1 MHLEIIPAQKQHAL
15 ASAEL
20 ILHAMEDL
28 IYFYIGKENKAK
40 AVAFLQQQFLL
51 EESLYSY
58 SHTLVAISEKK
69 IVGVLIAYDSKKHQ
83 ELQQKLYQYLKENY
97 AFSNHLTPETEAR
110 EFYLDALGVDPA
122 FRGQK
127 IGSKLIHSAEK
138 LALEKKHSHIGLLVD
153 LENPKAKRLYERIG
167 FKAVNLVKL
176 GGHQYEHLQ
185 KRLS

>member
-20 ILHAMEDL
+20 ILLAMEDL
-28 IYFYIGKENKAK
+28 IYFYIGEENKAK
-40 AVAFLQQQFLL
+40 ALKFLQQQFLMK
-51 EESLYSY
+51 ESLYSH
-58 SHTLVAISEKK
+58 SHTLVAVSEQK
-69 IVGVLIAYDSKKHQ
+69 IVGVLVAYDSKKHQ
-83 ELQQKLYQYLKENY
+83 KLQQKLNLYLKKNY
-97 AFSNHLTPETEAR
+97 AFNDYLTPETEAG
-110 EFYLDALGVDPA
+110 EFYLDALSVDSA

-138 LALEKKHSHIGLLVD
+138 LASERKHSHIGLLVD
-153 LENPKAKRLYERIG
+153 LENPSAKRLYERIG
-167 FKAVNLVKL
+167 FKAVNNVNL